1 MNKQEKEVS
10 LQNLVE
16 QYLQE
21 WEPAAALTDEGA
33 VVRTTD
39 LTDEGAVVRT
49 TDDILRDL
57 DDMADL
63 EPNDVAMTMLSLGF
77 RSAYYPDGRHGW
89 LMKPRQFV

>member
-21 WEPAAALTDEGA
+21 WTPAAS
-33 VVRTTD
+33 

-63 EPNDVAMTMLSLGF
+63 VPNDVAMTMLSLGF

-89 LMKPRQFV
+89 LMKPVK

>member
-21 WEPAAALTDEGA
+21 WVPAA
-33 VVRTTD
+33 V

-63 EPNDVAMTMLSLGF
+63 VPNDVAMTMLSLGF

>member
-21 WEPAAALTDEGA
+21 WAPAAS
-33 VVRTTD
+33 

-63 EPNDVAMTMLSLGF
+63 VPNDVAMTMLSLGF
-77 RSAYYPDGRHGW
+77 RSPYYPDGRHGW

>member
-21 WEPAAALTDEGA
+21 WVPAAAL
-33 VVRTTD
+33 
-39 LTDEGAVVRT
+39 

-63 EPNDVAMTMLSLGF
+63 VPNDVAMTMLSLGF

-89 LMKPRQFV
+89 LMKPVK

>member
-21 WEPAAALTDEGA
+21 WVPATA
-33 VVRTTD
+33 

-63 EPNDVAMTMLSLGF
+63 VPNDVAMTMLSLGF

>member
-21 WEPAAALTDEGA
+21 WLPAAA
-33 VVRTTD
+33 

-63 EPNDVAMTMLSLGF
+63 VPNDVAMTMLSLGF

>member
-21 WEPAAALTDEGA
+21 WVPAAS
-33 VVRTTD
+33 

-63 EPNDVAMTMLSLGF
+63 VPNDVAMTMLSLGF

>member
-21 WEPAAALTDEGA
+21 WVPAAA
-33 VVRTTD
+33 

-63 EPNDVAMTMLSLGF
+63 EPNDVVMTMLSLGF

>member
-39 LTDEGAVVRT
+39 
-49 TDDILRDL
+49 DILRDL

-63 EPNDVAMTMLSLGF
+63 VPNDVAMTMLSLGF

>member
-21 WEPAAALTDEGA
+21 WEPAAA
-33 VVRTTD
+33 

>member
-21 WEPAAALTDEGA
+21 WVPAAA
-33 VVRTTD
+33 

-57 DDMADL
+57 DDIV
-63 EPNDVAMTMLSLGF
+63 PNDVAMTMLSLGF

>member
-10 LQNLVE
+10 LQNLIE

-21 WEPAAALTDEGA
+21 WVPAAA
-33 VVRTTD
+33 

-63 EPNDVAMTMLSLGF
+63 VPNDVAMTMLSLGF
-77 RSAYYPDGRHGW
+77 CSAYYHDGRHGW

>member
-21 WEPAAALTDEGA
+21 WVPAAA
-33 VVRTTD
+33 

-77 RSAYYPDGRHGW
+77 RSTYYPDGRHGW
-89 LMKPRQFV
+89 LMKPVK

>member
-21 WEPAAALTDEGA
+21 WVPAAA
-33 VVRTTD
+33 

>member
-21 WEPAAALTDEGA
+21 WVPAAALTDEG
-33 VVRTTD
+33 T
-39 LTDEGAVVRT
+39 VVRT

-63 EPNDVAMTMLSLGF
+63 VPNDVAMTMLSFGF

-89 LMKPRQFV
+89 LMKPVK

>member
-21 WEPAAALTDEGA
+21 WVPAAA
-33 VVRTTD
+33 

-63 EPNDVAMTMLSLGF
+63 VPNDVAMTMLSLGF

-89 LMKPRQFV
+89 LMKPRKFV

>member
-21 WEPAAALTDEGA
+21 WVPAAS
-33 VVRTTD
+33 

-63 EPNDVAMTMLSLGF
+63 VANDVAMTMLSLGF

>member
-21 WEPAAALTDEGA
+21 WVPAAA
-33 VVRTTD
+33 

-63 EPNDVAMTMLSLGF
+63 VPNDVAMTMLSLGF
-77 RSAYYPDGRHGW
+77 RSVYYPDGRHGW
-89 LMKPRQFV
+89 VMKPQKFV

>member
-21 WEPAAALTDEGA
+21 WVPAAA
-33 VVRTTD
+33 

-63 EPNDVAMTMLSLGF
+63 VPNDVAMTMLSLGF

>member
-1 MNKQEKEVS
+1 MNNQEKEVP
-10 LQNLVE
+10 LQILVE

-21 WEPAAALTDEGA
+21 WLPSAAH
-33 VVRTTD
+33 
-39 LTDEGAVVRT
+39 TDEGAVVRT

-63 EPNDVAMTMLSLGF
+63 VPNDVAMTMLSLGF

>member
-39 LTDEGAVVRT
+39 
-49 TDDILRDL
+49 DILRDL

-63 EPNDVAMTMLSLGF
+63 EPNDVAKTMLSLGF
-77 RSAYYPDGRHGW
+77 RSAYYPDG
-89 LMKPRQFV
+89 

>member
-21 WEPAAALTDEGA
+21 WVPAAA
-33 VVRTTD
+33 

-57 DDMADL
+57 ADMADL
-63 EPNDVAMTMLSLGF
+63 EPNDVATTMLSLGF

>member
-16 QYLQE
+16 LYLQE
-21 WEPAAALTDEGA
+21 WAPAAS
-33 VVRTTD
+33 

-63 EPNDVAMTMLSLGF
+63 VPNDVAMTMLSLGF

>member
-21 WEPAAALTDEGA
+21 WVPAAA
-33 VVRTTD
+33 

-63 EPNDVAMTMLSLGF
+63 VPNDVAMTMLSLGF

-89 LMKPRQFV
+89 LMKPQQFV

>member
-10 LQNLVE
+10 LQKLVE

-21 WEPAAALTDEGA
+21 WVPAAA
-33 VVRTTD
+33 

-63 EPNDVAMTMLSLGF
+63 VPNDVAMTMLSLGF

>member
-21 WEPAAALTDEGA
+21 WAPAAA
-33 VVRTTD
+33 

-63 EPNDVAMTMLSLGF
+63 VANDVAMTMLSLGF

-89 LMKPRQFV
+89 LMKPVK

>member
-21 WEPAAALTDEGA
+21 WVPAAALTDEG
-33 VVRTTD
+33 D
-39 LTDEGAVVRT
+39 VVRT

-77 RSAYYPDGRHGW
+77 RSVYYPDGRHGW

>member
-21 WEPAAALTDEGA
+21 WTPAAA
-33 VVRTTD
+33 

-63 EPNDVAMTMLSLGF
+63 VPNDVAMTMLSLGF

>member
-21 WEPAAALTDEGA
+21 WVPAAA
-33 VVRTTD
+33 

-63 EPNDVAMTMLSLGF
+63 VPNDVAMTMLSLGF
-77 RSAYYPDGRHGW
+77 RSGYYPDGRHGW

>member
-21 WEPAAALTDEGA
+21 WVPAAA
-33 VVRTTD
+33 

-63 EPNDVAMTMLSLGF
+63 VPNDVAMTMLSLGF

-89 LMKPRQFV
+89 VMKPRKFV

>member
-21 WEPAAALTDEGA
+21 WVPAAS
-33 VVRTTD
+33 

-57 DDMADL
+57 DEMADL
-63 EPNDVAMTMLSLGF
+63 VANDVAMTMLSFGF

>member
-39 LTDEGAVVRT
+39 
-49 TDDILRDL
+49 DILRDL
-57 DDMADL
+57 ADMADL

-77 RSAYYPDGRHGW
+77 RSAYYSDGRHGW
-89 LMKPRQFV
+89 LMKPVK